1 MKAFK
6 TYLPLILVCLM
17 PMALGGCAMATR
29 AVKTDFTAYN
39 QVLEENQSQQ
49 MLLNLVRLH
58 YHEVPL
64 FMQVGTIVSSY
75 QSSAGGNLSYNLNN
89 LIPFGGLL
97 FGSYGTSSSAGGG
110 ISYNFGSSPTVTYSP
125 IDGDA
130 FTKQFL
136 ANITPETFCLL
147 IKSGWPADKLG
158 RLLVERV
165 ILHSGK
171 VLVSHHGASTHD
183 EFVAWANSLRE
194 AQKKYK
200 LEVLNYTP
208 PAAKETT
215 AAPVPV
221 TNTPAISTNSPA
233 AAPDTNAPAAVTA
246 ATNSPTAPPP
256 DSSAP
261 EPGSL
266 CISTGDSILMVK
278 RISFRSL
285 YDAMFV
291 AAKNCETPDSQK
303 NTSNPSERANGAI
316 KIHCSLLHPRNASVC
331 VWYKHHYY
339 YILNNDIDSKD
350 TLLFLMTLYRIQ
362 ASPTASGAT
371 LTLPVR

>member
-6 TYLPLILVCLM
+6 TNFPLILACLM
-17 PMALGGCAMATR
+17 PLALGGCAMATR
-29 AVKTDFTAYN
+29 AVKTDFSAYN

-58 YHEVPL
+58 YHEVPM
-64 FMQVGTIVSSY
+64 FMQVGTIVNSY
-75 QSSAGGNLSYNLNN
+75 QSTGGGNLSYNLNN
-89 LIPFGGLL
+89 LIPFGGLI
-97 FGSYGTSSSAGGG
+97 FGSAATSSSAGAGLT
-110 ISYNFGSSPTVTYSP
+110 YNFGSSPTVTYTP

-158 RLLVERV
+158 RLLIERV
-165 ILHSGK
+165 IMHDGK

-183 EFVAWANSLRE
+183 QFVAWVNSLRT
-194 AQKKYK
+194 AQKSYK
-200 LEVLNYTP
+200 LEVLNYAA
-208 PAAKETT
+208 PAAS
-215 AAPVPV
+215 A
-221 TNTPAISTNSPA
+221 PA
-233 AAPDTNAPAAVTA
+233 AAVAETNASTTNSQTVASDTNAPAAQAPSTSSTTA
-246 ATNSPTAPPP
+246 SDP
-256 DSSAP
+256 SMP

-278 RISFRSL
+278 KISFRSL

-291 AAKNCETPDSQK
+291 AAKNCETPESQK
-303 NTSNPSERANGAI
+303 DTVNPTEKANGSI
-316 KIHCSLLHPRNASVC
+316 RIHCSFLHPRDASVC
-331 VWYKHHYY
+331 VWYKGHYY

-362 ASPTASGAT
+362 ASPNATGAT